1 MHSLCRYVL
10 SVCPSVHL
18 LVSSFSNQG
27 FIHPALARFFWAAGD
42 REPHFGSPYRYCN
55 GTFIVNFD
63 HSFDITDSEDTLG
76 KYLFIDFAGSGLVHL
91 CGKFKKNILSVSIF
105 CHLSIY
111 PFVHV
116 SIDHRRYCWFYLGT
130 ISQV

>member
-1 MHSLCRYVL
+1 MGSQVQMRVVSVFVYAFLM
-10 SVCPSVHL
+10 SVCFVCLSICSYL

-63 HSFDITDSEDTLG
+63 HSFDITDSQDTLG

-91 CGKFKKNILSVSIF
+91 CGKFLKIFYLCLFFVVYLSI
-105 CHLSIY
+105 HLSIY
-111 PFVHV
+111 
-116 SIDHRRYCWFYLGT
+116 LL
-130 ISQV
+130 